1 MAKTAIACAECGY
14 RAFRWHGRCPRC
26 GTWESLSEGDDEGTH
41 LAPVALAQVEFENR
55 TRMPTGL
62 GELDRVLGG
71 GFVPGSIVLLAG
83 EPGVGKS
90 TLMLQAAAGIEA
102 SGRAVLLVCGEESVE
117 QVAGRAARVGGLV
130 ATRATPS
137 TDLEQVLA
145 CAPEAGVVI
154 VDSIQTMRHPE
165 QAGEAGS
172 VTQVRACAAALAR
185 HARAS
190 GSAIVLVGH
199 STKDGSVAGPRA
211 LEHLVDAVL
220 TFEGDLGHALRTVR
234 ATKNRFGATAELGVF
249 EMRATGLAEVPDAS
263 ALFLAD
269 RIAGIPGS
277 CVACV
282 MEGRRP
288 VAVEVQTLVA
298 EANGPA
304 RRVASGLDTAR
315 VGVMAAVLARRAELS
330 FAQQDIWA
338 SVAGGLRVTEPGID
352 LALAL
357 ALAGSLKERP
367 IPPEV
372 VAIGE
377 VGLGGEVRS
386 VPGTDR
392 RLAEAARVG
401 FRRAVIPRSATG
413 PTAMPVQ
420 RVRDVREA
428 VELLLR

>member
-1 MAKTAIACAECGY
+1 
-14 RAFRWHGRCPRC
+14 
-26 GTWESLSEGDDEGTH
+26 
-41 LAPVALAQVEFENR
+41 
-55 TRMPTGL
+55 
-62 GELDRVLGG
+62 
-71 GFVPGSIVLLAG
+71 
-83 EPGVGKS
+83 
-90 TLMLQAAAGIEA
+90 
-102 SGRAVLLVCGEESVE
+102 
-117 QVAGRAARVGGLV
+117 
-130 ATRATPS
+130 
-137 TDLEQVLA
+137 
-145 CAPEAGVVI
+145 VI
-154 VDSIQTMRHPE
+154 VDSIQTMRDPE
-165 QAGEAGS
+165 QTGESGS

-190 GSAIVLVGH
+190 GSAVVLVGH
-199 STKDGSVAGPRA
+199 STKDGSVAGPRT

-220 TFEGDLGHALRTVR
+220 TFEGDRAHALRTVR
-234 ATKNRFGATAELGVF
+234 ASKNRFGATSELGVF
-249 EMRATGLAEVPDAS
+249 EMRAIGLAEVADAS

-269 RIAGIPGS
+269 RILGVPGS

-298 EANGPA
+298 TANGLA

-315 VGVMAAVLARRAELS
+315 VGVMSAVLARRAELS

-338 SVAGGLRVTEPGID
+338 SVAGGLRVSEPGID

-357 ALAGSLKERP
+357 ALASSLRERP
-367 IPPEV
+367 VPPEV

-386 VPGTDR
+386 VPGIDR
-392 RLAEAARVG
+392 RLAESSRVG
-401 FRRAVIPRSATG
+401 FTRAVIPRSATG
-413 PTAMPVQ
+413 PAAMPVH